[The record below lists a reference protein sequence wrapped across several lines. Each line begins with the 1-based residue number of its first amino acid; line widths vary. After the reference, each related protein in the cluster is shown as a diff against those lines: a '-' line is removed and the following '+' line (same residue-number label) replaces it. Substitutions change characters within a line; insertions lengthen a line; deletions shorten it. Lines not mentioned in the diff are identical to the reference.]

1 MTRENI
7 NKLKEKYP
15 AGTRL
20 VIDYMVD
27 KYPIESGTAG
37 TVKVVDD
44 FGQIHMRWDNGRVLP
59 IIPETDKFHLE

>member
-1 MTRENI
+1 MTRKDI

-20 VIDYMVD
+20 VIDSMVD

-37 TVKVVDD
+37 TVRDVDD
-44 FGQIHMRWDNGRVLP
+44 FGQIHMKWDNGRILS